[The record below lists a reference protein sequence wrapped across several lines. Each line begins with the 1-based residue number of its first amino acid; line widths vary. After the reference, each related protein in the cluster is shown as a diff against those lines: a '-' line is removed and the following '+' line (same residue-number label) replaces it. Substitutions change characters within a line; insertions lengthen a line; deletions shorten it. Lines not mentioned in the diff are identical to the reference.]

1 MNSPSP
7 PTFMELKE
15 RFDRVGL
22 ILKKNQDYFEL
33 ATKKKPAKTLYIY
46 HYISTV
52 IAELKFRE
60 TMAESR
66 ARCPLIQQVTNK
78 Q

>member
-1 MNSPSP
+1 MNSSSP

-22 ILKKNQDYFEL
+22 ILRKNQDYFEL
-33 ATKKKPAKTLYIY
+33 TSKKEPAKTLYIY
-46 HYISTV
+46 HYKSTV

-60 TMAESR
+60 TMAQSR
-66 ARCPLIQQVTNK
+66 AKCPLLQHVTNK

>member
-1 MNSPSP
+1 
-7 PTFMELKE
+7 MELKE

-33 ATKKKPAKTLYIY
+33 TSKKEPAKTLYIY
-46 HYISTV
+46 HYKSTV
-52 IAELKFRE
+52 IAELKYRE

-66 ARCPLIQQVTNK
+66 AKCPLIQQATSK